1 MHSCALEPAAIRLGR
16 WLALA
21 SPRRPVPCI
30 FMFTAPVG
38 SGLRPKNAA
47 GSRGALC
54 RPSRVYPAT
63 GLDRFLVGA
72 ASRPVRSGDS
82 ASASPDALSKS
93 AVLSSPMLTIVP
105 HFRLLYVSASLERRR
120 TQPIE
125 TAAVVG
131 YLGTGLP
138 AALFLL
144 VYRG

>member
-1 MHSCALEPAAIRLGR
+1 MRSGLGAGSRLHLLGGPSRAFSCSRRPG
-16 WLALA
+16 ALA
-21 SPRRPVPCI
+21 CARR
-30 FMFTAPVG
+30 T
-38 SGLRPKNAA
+38 RP

-63 GLDRFLVGA
+63 GLDRFLVSA
-72 ASRPVRSGDS
+72 ASRPVWSGDS
-82 ASASPDALSKS
+82 VSASPDALSKS